1 MKMDET
7 ELDPHPL
14 PRNVTLALLLA
25 LAAAAW
31 AVLVWHH
38 HDVNMDRASPAMGL
52 HAALFLAMW
61 VVMMVAMMFPTAAPM
76 VLAFQKGQ
84 AAKRQPDDAFVS
96 TWVFVTR
103 ALLLTLAC
111 WLPKLLPCVPRSAR
125 FLRLNSAA
133 RSL

>member
-61 VVMMVAMMFPTAAPM
+61 W
-76 VLAFQKGQ
+76 
-84 AAKRQPDDAFVS
+84 S
-96 TWVFVTR
+96 
-103 ALLLTLAC
+103 
-111 WLPKLLPCVPRSAR
+111 
-125 FLRLNSAA
+125 
-133 RSL
+133 